1 MLNLRKLNNSY
12 MTSATRKYYSIN
24 LNSSPYN
31 VSTEWR

>member
-1 MLNLRKLNNSY
+1 
-12 MTSATRKYYSIN
+12 MTSATSKYYSNN